1 MSRRKQH
8 NVRNLKSIVSGN
20 YGDTYY
26 YYKMPDGKLATL
38 GKNLDPD
45 VATEAAIALNLK
57 LEDKPSLTK
66 LILEHSEALTHYNP
80 TNPPMHQVIDEYREM
95 VLKAAFDEGRQSKG
109 TVEIK
114 GYKLLEYEAEW
125 GKKRIQDMR
134 TYDLVTYLKSKSG
147 HVQAKHGPL
156 LRDLFRYAI
165 GEGYRETNPAIEI
178 NLKTPEK
185 RRRQRHTFDGYLKIK
200 ETAPDWLNRAMDI
213 ALFSIQRRSDLVEI
227 DIATHINQEE
237 RTIDILQQKT
247 RNYSNPIYISIS
259 MGDLLWEAVESAI
272 NSPTKCPKL
281 IHCKPGRSDRRDIAA
296 KAHAFAVLP
305 DYLTKQFKKHRDA
318 SGAYN
323 HLEPNERPSFHDIR
337 ALGILMYHKA
347 GYPMDYIM
355 ALAGHAKQSTTEHYI
370 EGHEKIKPVPVS
382 AGLGLTDIR
391 VDEIDWQQTILP
403 AGLARLVE
411 DDG

>member
-1 MSRRKQH
+1 MSRRRKH
-8 NVRNLKSIVSGN
+8 NVRNLKTVSPN
-20 YGDTYY
+20 PNGDIYFYY
-26 YYKMPDGKLATL
+26 RMPDGKMATL

-45 VATEAAIALNLK
+45 VAAEAAIALNLK
-57 LEDKPSLTK
+57 LDNKPTLTK
-66 LILEHSEALTHYNP
+66 LVLEHSEALTHYNP

-95 VLKAAFDEGRQSKG
+95 VLKAALNEGRQSKG

-156 LRDLFRYAI
+156 LRDIFRYAI

-185 RRRQRHTFDGYLKIK
+185 RRRKRHTYDGYLKIK
-200 ETAPDWLNRAMDI
+200 AAAPDWLKRAMDI

-227 DIATHINQEE
+227 DIMQHINQEE

-323 HLEPNERPSFHDIR
+323 HLETNERPSFHDIR

-382 AGLGLTDIR
+382 AGLGLTDIK